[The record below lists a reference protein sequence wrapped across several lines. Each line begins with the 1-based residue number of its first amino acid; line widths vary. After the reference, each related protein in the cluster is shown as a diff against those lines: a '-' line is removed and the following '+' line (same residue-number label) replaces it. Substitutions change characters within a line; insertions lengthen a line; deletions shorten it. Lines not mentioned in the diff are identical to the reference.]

1 MTNNRDKP
9 PEGHDGVAEHQAHAG
24 KPIDRRNPPV
34 ATRFQ
39 PGQSGN
45 PAGRPKGA
53 KGRRKAVRDVL
64 LEKREVR
71 ETNSEAPKLRT
82 TLELLFM
89 VLREKA
95 IKGDRRAIKTLQ
107 DFDAE
112 YNQNAEPPPEG
123 LSFLVVPEPCA
134 TMEEWKA
141 MYSPKDGPP
150 NIKGHED

>member
-1 MTNNRDKP
+1 MTNKRKP
-9 PEGHDGVAEHQAHAG
+9 PEGHDGVAEHQAHSG

-34 ATRFQ
+34 ATRFK

-53 KGRRKAVRDVL
+53 KGRRKAVCDVL

-71 ETNSEAPKLRT
+71 ETNSEASKQRT

-95 IKGDRRAIKTLQ
+95 FKGDRRAIKTLQ

-112 YNQNAEPPPEG
+112 YNRNAEPPPEG
-123 LSFLVVPEPCA
+123 LGFLVVPEPCA
-134 TMEEWKA
+134 TKEEWAA
-141 MYSPKDGPP
+141 MYSPKERPP
-150 NIKGHED
+150 DFEG

>member
-1 MTNNRDKP
+1 MTNKRKP
-9 PEGHDGVAEHQAHAG
+9 PEGHDGGAEQQAQAD
-24 KPIDRRNPPV
+24 KPVDHRNPPV

-39 PGQSGN
+39 PGKSGN

-71 ETNSEAPKLRT
+71 ETKSAPPKLRT

-95 IKGDRRAIKTLQ
+95 FKGDRRAIKTLQ
-107 DFDAE
+107 EFDAV
-112 YNQNAEPPPEG
+112 YNRNAEPPPEG
-123 LSFLVVPEPCA
+123 LGFLVVPEPCA
-134 TMEEWKA
+134 TKEEWAA
-141 MYSPKDGPP
+141 MYSPKERPP
-150 NIKGHED
+150 DFEG

>member
-1 MTNNRDKP
+1 MTAAPSSRL
-9 PEGHDGVAEHQAHAG
+9 
-24 KPIDRRNPPV
+24 KPISPLIIEIRRSRHGSSRGSPV
-34 ATRFQ
+34 T
-39 PGQSGN
+39 P
-45 PAGRPKGA
+45 PAGRRA

-95 IKGDRRAIKTLQ
+95 FKGDRRAIKTMQ

-112 YNQNAEPPPEG
+112 YNRNAEPPPEG
-123 LSFLVVPEPCA
+123 LGFLVVPEPCA
-134 TMEEWKA
+134 TKEEWAA
-141 MYSPKDGPP
+141 MYSPKERPP
-150 NIKGHED
+150 DFEG

>member
-1 MTNNRDKP
+1 MTNNRYKP
-9 PEGHDGVAEHQAHAG
+9 PEGHDGVAEHPAHAN
-24 KPIDRRNPPV
+24 KPLDRRNPPI

-71 ETNSEAPKLRT
+71 ETKSAPSKPRT

-95 IKGDRRAIKTLQ
+95 FKGDRRAIKTLQ
-107 DFDAE
+107 DLTLITIGTRSPRRKVSVSWLCPSLW
-112 YNQNAEPPPEG
+112 QR
-123 LSFLVVPEPCA
+123 
-134 TMEEWKA
+134 WKNG
-141 MYSPKDGPP
+141 KRCTRRK
-150 NIKGHED
+150 IGH